1 MKKEIKKKKGVI
13 DKKVTEEFD
22 KEEFEKIGAELLKL
36 DNQVNEQLK
45 KRKKEDKKYI
55 VLKIIFIL
63 SIIIT
68 LCSIIIRFYLLSD
81 IDYEKYKFIILI
93 SRYVTLVFIPIIFT
107 VKMKLD
113 FRKLDLEI
121 EIFNEM
127 NEKGEINE

>member
-1 MKKEIKKKKGVI
+1 MNKKIKREMCMCN
-13 DKKVTEEFD
+13 EEFE

>member
-1 MKKEIKKKKGVI
+1 MNKKIKRERFI
-13 DKKVTEEFD
+13 CNEEFD

>member
-1 MKKEIKKKKGVI
+1 MNKKIKREMCMCN
-13 DKKVTEEFD
+13 EEFE

-36 DNQVNEQLK
+36 DNQVNEELK

-63 SIIIT
+63 AIIIT

-93 SRYVTLVFIPIIFT
+93 SRFVTLVFIPIIFT

-113 FRKLDLEI
+113 FRQLNLEI

>member
-1 MKKEIKKKKGVI
+1 MCMCN
-13 DKKVTEEFD
+13 EEFE
-22 KEEFEKIGAELLKL
+22 KEEFEKIGAQLLKL
-36 DNQVNEQLK
+36 DNQVNEELK

-93 SRYVTLVFIPIIFT
+93 SRFVTLVFIPIIFT

-113 FRKLDLEI
+113 FRQLDLEI

>member
-1 MKKEIKKKKGVI
+1 MNKKIKREMFI
-13 DKKVTEEFD
+13 CNEEFD

-36 DNQVNEQLK
+36 DNQVNEELK

-63 SIIIT
+63 AIIIT

-81 IDYEKYKFIILI
+81 IDYERYKFIILI
-93 SRYVTLVFIPIIFT
+93 SRFVTLVFIPIIFT

-113 FRKLDLEI
+113 FRQLNLEI

>member
-1 MKKEIKKKKGVI
+1 MNKKIKRERFMCN
-13 DKKVTEEFD
+13 EEYCN
-22 KEEFEKIGAELLKL
+22 EEFEKIGAELLKL

-93 SRYVTLVFIPIIFT
+93 SMFVTLFSILMIFIVGT
-107 VKMKLD
+107 KLD

-121 EIFNEM
+121 EILNEM
-127 NEKGEINE
+127 NEKEEINE

>member
-1 MKKEIKKKKGVI
+1 MCNEKYCN
-13 DKKVTEEFD
+13 
-22 KEEFEKIGAELLKL
+22 EEFEKIGAELLKL

-45 KRKKEDKKYI
+45 KKEDKKYI
-55 VLKIIFIL
+55 ELKIIFIL

-93 SRYVTLVFIPIIFT
+93 SRFVTLFSILMIFIVGT
-107 VKMKLD
+107 KLD

-121 EIFNEM
+121 EILNEM

>member
-1 MKKEIKKKKGVI
+1 MNKKIKREMCMCN
-13 DKKVTEEFD
+13 EEFE

-36 DNQVNEQLK
+36 DNQVNEELK

-63 SIIIT
+63 AIIIT

-81 IDYEKYKFIILI
+81 IDYERYKFIILI

-113 FRKLDLEI
+113 FRQLNLEI

>member
-1 MKKEIKKKKGVI
+1 M
-13 DKKVTEEFD
+13 
-22 KEEFEKIGAELLKL
+22 
-36 DNQVNEQLK
+36 
-45 KRKKEDKKYI
+45 
-55 VLKIIFIL
+55 

-93 SRYVTLVFIPIIFT
+93 SRFVTLVFIPIIFT
-107 VKMKLD
+107 VEMKLD
-113 FRKLDLEI
+113 FRQLDLEI

>member
-1 MKKEIKKKKGVI
+1 MNKKIKR
-13 DKKVTEEFD
+13 EMCMCN
-22 KEEFEKIGAELLKL
+22 EEFEKIGAELLKL
-36 DNQVNEQLK
+36 DNQVNEELK

-93 SRYVTLVFIPIIFT
+93 SRFVTLVFIPIIFT

-113 FRKLDLEI
+113 FRQLDLEI

>member
-1 MKKEIKKKKGVI
+1 MNKKTKREMCMCN
-13 DKKVTEEFD
+13 EEFE

-45 KRKKEDKKYI
+45 KRKKEDKKYV

-68 LCSIIIRFYLLSD
+68 LCSITIRFYLLSD

-93 SRYVTLVFIPIIFT
+93 SRFVTLVFIPIFFT

-113 FRKLDLEI
+113 FRKLELEI

-127 NEKGEINE
+127 IEKGEINE

>member
-1 MKKEIKKKKGVI
+1 MNKKIKREMCMCN
-13 DKKVTEEFD
+13 EEFE

-36 DNQVNEQLK
+36 DNQVNEELK

-63 SIIIT
+63 AIIIT

-81 IDYEKYKFIILI
+81 IDYERYKFIILI
-93 SRYVTLVFIPIIFT
+93 SRFVTLVFIPIIFT

-113 FRKLDLEI
+113 FRQLNLEI

>member
-1 MKKEIKKKKGVI
+1 MNKKTKREMCMCN
-13 DKKVTEEFD
+13 EEFE

-36 DNQVNEQLK
+36 DNQVNEELK

-93 SRYVTLVFIPIIFT
+93 SRFVTLVFIPIIFT

-113 FRKLDLEI
+113 FRQLDLEI